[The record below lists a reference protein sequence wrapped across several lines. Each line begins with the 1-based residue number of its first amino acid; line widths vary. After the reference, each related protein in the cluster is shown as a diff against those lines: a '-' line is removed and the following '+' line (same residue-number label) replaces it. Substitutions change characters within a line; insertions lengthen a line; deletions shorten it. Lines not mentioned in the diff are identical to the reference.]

1 MAGHSENYVVF
12 GVTPMLF
19 SSFEFIFLF
28 LPITLFGYFLW
39 GKKSVHEANVWLLVA
54 SFFFYAWW
62 DVRFLPLL
70 LASILANFLIGLAL
84 GRFRFKKIFLIV
96 GIAVNLG
103 FLGFFKY
110 ADFFIQTMN
119 RAFRTDWN
127 FLHLVLPLGISFY
140 TFQAISYI
148 ADVYLGRTNA
158 EKSLVNLALYIS
170 LFPQLIAGPIVDHKM
185 MIPQFSSKERHR
197 FNAEGFSAGITLFSL
212 ALFKKVVIADS
223 LSPVVAD
230 IFGRI
235 SSLSMLDAWVGVISY
250 SFQLYFDF
258 SAYSEMAIGLGKM
271 LGFDF
276 PTNFDSPYQA
286 TSVIDFWRRWHIT
299 LGSWIRNYIYI
310 PLGGNR
316 KGGKRK
322 MLNLFVAMTL
332 CGFWHGAGF
341 RYIAW
346 GMMHGGFLVVNHWW
360 RKFSRAH
367 TLHLPRIFSALL
379 TFGCVTAGWAVFRAP
394 SLRDGLRLIKRMLN
408 FHRFALPAGGK
419 IENLLS
425 FLHYFKV
432 QFVSVPTY
440 PFAFLLLLSVLSF
453 CFPSAQKIVAERFRA
468 SWKWLFA
475 TLAALFY
482 SLYTMAGNANLS
494 EFLYFQF

>member
-1 MAGHSENYVVF
+1 
-12 GVTPMLF
+12 MLF

-28 LPITLFGYFLW
+28 LPVTIALFFLFAR
-39 GKKSVHEANVWLLVA
+39 KSIRAANVWLLAA

-70 LASILANFLIGLAL
+70 LASILVNFLDGLAI

-96 GIAVNLG
+96 GIVVNLG
-103 FLGFFKY
+103 FLSFFKY
-110 ADFFIQTMN
+110 TDFFIQTMN
-119 RAFRTDWN
+119 RAIKTDWN

-148 ADVYLGRTNA
+148 ADVYLGKTNA

-185 MIPQFSSKERHR
+185 MIPQFSSKERHS

-367 TLHLPRIFSALL
+367 TLSLPRIFSALL
-379 TFGCVTAGWAVFRAP
+379 TFGCVTAGWAVFRAS

-408 FHRFALPAGGK
+408 FHKFALPAGGK

-425 FLHYFKV
+425 FLHYFEV
-432 QFVSVPTY
+432 QFVKVPNY
-440 PFAFLLLLSVLSF
+440 PFAFLLLISVLAF
-453 CFPSAQKIVAERFRA
+453 CFPSAQKIVAERFRP
-468 SWKWLFA
+468 SWKWLFV

-482 SLYTMAGNANLS
+482 SLYTMAGGANLS